1 MEPIWKDRKRSMFF
15 GLPWSFTKYAL
26 DEEKLYI
33 KTGVFTVFEDEVR
46 LYRIS
51 DLTLRRSFGQRL
63 LGLGTIHCCSSDAS
77 MQEFDVKN
85 IKNSRKVKDL
95 MSGLI
100 EEERMRKRV
109 YSRESLT
116 VHTHD
121 DHDEFGGPEHDDDHD
136 HDHGIGDLDHFHD
149 DDFHD
154 GHHH

>member
-1 MEPIWKDRKRSMFF
+1 MFF

-26 DEEKLYI
+26 DQEKLYI
-33 KTGVFTVFEDEVR
+33 KTGVFTVLEDEIR

-77 MQEFDVKN
+77 MQEFEVKN

-116 VHTHD
+116 VHG
-121 DHDEFGGPEHDDDHD
+121 HDEFGGPEHDDDHFP
-136 HDHGIGDLDHFHD
+136 DHGDPDHFHD

-154 GHHH
+154 EPHHH